1 MPYNNVI
8 TDDDEDRHLSVNR
21 TRLDDHSS
29 LPEMGACLL
38 TEVLTNLYNS
48 TIRMW
53 PCPSQSQVSSKLYHK
68 FDFSTFLLFSSRTD
82 WNKITLNQIKFKFNW
97 VALIDSWPSLTST
110 SIFIELGGNLLSILK
125 NAMDNSISMPCQIDK
140 KTTVNKEAISFPF
153 YNFKTGNNTFKNDC
167 KRSLSFYC
175 NQKSGIEDK
184 GWDSLDFFDWFQE
197 WQIFSTKNRRTV
209 NWLIQR
215 EDTSAF

>member
-53 PCPSQSQVSSKLYHK
+53 PCPSQCQVSSKLYHK

-110 SIFIELGGNLLSILK
+110 SIFIELGGIYCPSSRMRWTTAFQCLAKLIRRQQSTKKQFHFRSTILRPEIILLKMIANDHCLF
-125 NAMDNSISMPCQIDK
+125 I
-140 KTTVNKEAISFPF
+140 AI
-153 YNFKTGNNTFKNDC
+153 
-167 KRSLSFYC
+167 R
-175 NQKSGIEDK
+175 NQKSK
-184 GWDSLDFFDWFQE
+184 
-197 WQIFSTKNRRTV
+197 TKV
-209 NWLIQR
+209 EIL
-215 EDTSAF
+215 